1 MTWQELGAL
10 GELTGAF
17 AAVALLGYIAYQIRQ
32 NSRQLEQNARSTR
45 AAIYQAS
52 SDAFARFWALL
63 AQDPDLARIWRRVN
77 AGESIDEDETS
88 RFEALLNVL
97 MAHLEHA
104 YIQMEM
110 GTYDVDA
117 LSQGQFLISEIF
129 SLPPAT
135 TWWQR
140 GGHRAFRPQFVEAI
154 NQLLDASKSGVPP
167 RIP

>member
-1 MTWQELGAL
+1 M

-32 NSRQLEQNARSTR
+32 NSRQLEEGVRSTR

-52 SDAFARFWALL
+52 SDAYARFWALI

-77 AGESIDEDETS
+77 AGEEIDDDETS

-117 LSQGQFLISEIF
+117 LSQGESLISEFF
-129 SLPPAT
+129 SSPPAAS
-135 TWWQR
+135 WWQR

-154 NQLLDASKSGVPP
+154 NELIEASKHAPE
-167 RIP
+167 